1 MSKKHTGE
9 GSYQINAV
17 IERSGKRGE
26 STYHDM
32 VFFAE
37 HAEDDQDAVGQW
49 KKTLNPAV
57 RIVRYTVIFLG
68 LYLLGVLLQAIGYG
82 G

>member
-1 MSKKHTGE
+1 MAKKRTGE
-9 GSYQINAV
+9 GSYQINAT
-17 IERSGKRGE
+17 IERDGKRGE
-26 STYHDM
+26 TTYHETIFYTED
-32 VFFAE
+32 AK
-37 HAEDDQDAVGQW
+37 DDQDAVGQW

-57 RIVRYTVIFLG
+57 RIVRFTVIFLG